1 MDGSHAVE
9 ALGGIA
15 QGGRTG
21 LSALVTAALFLA
33 AMFFTPIVGI
43 VPSYATAPALVI
55 VGVYMMM
62 SLRDLNFDDW
72 TELAPS
78 ILGFIMMPL
87 AYSIS
92 IGIEFAIVSYVLIKI
107 LSGRMK
113 DVSWLMAALA
123 VIFVVKEALS

>member
-1 MDGSHAVE
+1 MR
-9 ALGGIA
+9 A

-21 LSALVTAALFLA
+21 LSALVTAVLFLA
-33 AMFFTPIVGI
+33 AMFFTPVVGM
-43 VPSYATAPALVI
+43 VPSYATAPALII

-87 AYSIS
+87 AYNIS
-92 IGIEFAIVSYVLIKI
+92 VGIEFAIVSYVLIKI

-123 VIFVVKEALS
+123 VIFVVKEALF

>member
-1 MDGSHAVE
+1 
-9 ALGGIA
+9 
-15 QGGRTG
+15 
-21 LSALVTAALFLA
+21 
-33 AMFFTPIVGI
+33 MFFTPIVGI

-87 AYSIS
+87 AYNIS
-92 IGIEFAIVSYVLIKI
+92 VGIEFAIVSYVLIKI

-113 DVSWLMAALA
+113 DVSWLMAVLA
-123 VIFVVKEALS
+123 VICIFKETLS